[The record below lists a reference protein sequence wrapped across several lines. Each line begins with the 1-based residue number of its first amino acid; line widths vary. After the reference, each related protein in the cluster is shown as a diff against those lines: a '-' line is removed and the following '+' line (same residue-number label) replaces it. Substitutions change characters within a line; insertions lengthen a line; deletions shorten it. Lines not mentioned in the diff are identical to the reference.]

1 MAESSAAQVGHA
13 CRHCFRPALFSLKIL
28 GGVFNLVMIQF
39 GKIAFEV
46 HVYTIIAVPVTHIK
60 VITLFQSSYTLI
72 DSGSEQLS
80 VVY

>member
-1 MAESSAAQVGHA
+1 MAESSAALVGHA

-28 GGVFNLVMIQF
+28 GGVFNLVIIQF

-46 HVYTIIAVPVTHIK
+46 YTIIAALVTHIQ
-60 VITLFQSSYTLI
+60 VITLFQSSYSLI